1 MLNADTVWAA
11 AVVEALNLDP
21 HVQTRVGPPHASFQL
36 IQKNTQLHD
45 SSGLQPPKSHL
56 LSPKAQCA
64 LSRGLVDAMWA
75 AANGEA
81 LNLGRLGALMM
92 LTHVS
97 RLLQGRELPGSILG
111 SLVFIL

>member
-1 MLNADTVWAA
+1 MGAA
-11 AVVEALNLDP
+11 AVVEALIEC
-21 HVQTRVGPPHASFQL
+21 

-45 SSGLQPPKSHL
+45 SSGPQPPRSHL

-97 RLLQGRELPGSILG
+97 RLLQGREFPGSILAVL
-111 SLVFIL
+111 SPLVLVASSVVFSSPLSSFFW